1 MGKGSSPRP
10 FEVDDKTFSD
20 NWSRTFG
27 KKNAEQKQESSNT
40 SGESTYP
47 ENQGDELHSLQH
59 IVTKRVP

>member
-27 KKNAEQKQESSNT
+27 KKNAEQKQEISNT
-40 SGESTYP
+40 SGESTHP
-47 ENQGDELHSLQH
+47 ENQGDELHSLRD
-59 IVTKRVP
+59 IATKRVP